1 MAFRAP
7 KTILLVLTGCWIDY
21 KKSASARRLSLSLG
35 NQNVQFAK
43 GRKTL
48 SSTPLKF
55 RME

>member
-21 KKSASARRLSLSLG
+21 EKSTSARRLSLSLG